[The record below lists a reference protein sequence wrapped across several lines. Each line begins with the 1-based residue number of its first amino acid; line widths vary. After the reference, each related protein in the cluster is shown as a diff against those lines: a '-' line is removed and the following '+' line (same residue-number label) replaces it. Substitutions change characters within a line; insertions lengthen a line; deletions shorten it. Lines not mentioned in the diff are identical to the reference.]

1 MINLVGSSPFSA
13 TLEPLEV
20 QREELIP
27 GVDRERVSTRDLQVW
42 PFNMQSELEEF
53 KAFPVLEAE
62 PEEKM
67 IVWGDCN
74 RETHVSDMPH
84 AILTDI
90 FSLIS
95 DPRSR
100 NSMALTCW
108 DWYSLERQ
116 SHTSLSLRG
125 NICSLQE
132 LPMCYKQVCSLDVSL
147 CSPWGYSLFQSTPNG
162 EEIGNVLKAAFPN
175 VTELTVYVRD
185 ALDIQMVAWLWP
197 ELEIVHLVRWH
208 QRAMDNEAS
217 IALGLEIEGLL
228 RMCGKLKVLDLSKFY
243 CWTEDIPPALQAG
256 SAVAANLRSLNL
268 LKLSPEGFKSQEVG
282 AITAACPNLEEF
294 YILCEFDHRFL
305 DSVGDEAL
313 LVIANSCRQLK
324 VLHLVDT
331 NEFTVSHGNA
341 DDHGYAREDS
351 NISRQGLEA
360 MFKALPHLEELT
372 FLLSQNV
379 RDSGPA
385 FEVFATHCKRM
396 RSLKLSNFH
405 GVCRGPQPDG
415 IALCSGLLD
424 LSIKDCADLMDSGLE
439 AIATGCKKLSKLGLR
454 GCKWISEDGL
464 RNCVDSLA
472 YSLKDVEVAFCRLL
486 PTSATLRALQPI
498 QKSITRLHMDC
509 VWDEANPVEGVPSP
523 ASVSELRSQELIG
536 FCTADA
542 GTSRLGEGISGWQD
556 INFGV
561 CGAGNRLGE
570 MTRRKRESL
579 APHRLDSQ
587 RRRLGVAENGR
598 ESQGLCAES
607 NGSVQARIW
616 GAVPRSSQLRT
627 GFSRDGGK
635 GGTEV
640 IMSNGKHGQGPER
653 DIIHSSELHQV
664 GSLGRHASDPLLE
677 KSWKSL
683 QFLSLWIAVDKRIS
697 SLPSMGLG
705 CCPILQE
712 VKIRVEG
719 DCRGRPKPNVHMWG
733 ISAFQRYTMLA
744 KLELDLGEVTGY
756 SLSAPE
762 GFMDLSLWERHF
774 LGGVQALHQL
784 TELDYWP
791 PSDKEVNRRGLSLPA
806 AGLLSQCSTLR
817 KLFVH
822 GTAHE
827 HFLMMLVRCENLRDV
842 QLRGDYYPA
851 PECETSTEM
860 RTVSCQRFEAAVAN
874 RGFPD

>member
-1 MINLVGSSPFSA
+1 MA
-13 TLEPLEV
+13 
-20 QREELIP
+20 
-27 GVDRERVSTRDLQVW
+27 VSCL
-42 PFNMQSELEEF
+42 
-53 KAFPVLEAE
+53 
-62 PEEKM
+62 
-67 IVWGDCN
+67 
-74 RETHVSDMPH
+74 ETHVSDMPH

-90 FSLIS
+90 FSLIF

-256 SAVAANLRSLNL
+256 SAVAANLCSLNL

-509 VWDEANPVEGVPSP
+509 VWDEANPVEG
-523 ASVSELRSQELIG
+523 
-536 FCTADA
+536 
-542 GTSRLGEGISGWQD
+542 
-556 INFGV
+556 
-561 CGAGNRLGE
+561 
-570 MTRRKRESL
+570 
-579 APHRLDSQ
+579 
-587 RRRLGVAENGR
+587 
-598 ESQGLCAES
+598 
-607 NGSVQARIW
+607 
-616 GAVPRSSQLRT
+616 LRT

-719 DCRGRPKPNVHMWG
+719 DCRGRPKPNVHVWG

>member
-1 MINLVGSSPFSA
+1 MA
-13 TLEPLEV
+13 
-20 QREELIP
+20 
-27 GVDRERVSTRDLQVW
+27 VSCL
-42 PFNMQSELEEF
+42 
-53 KAFPVLEAE
+53 
-62 PEEKM
+62 
-67 IVWGDCN
+67 
-74 RETHVSDMPH
+74 ETHVSDMPH

-385 FEVFATHCKRM
+385 FEVFATHCKKM

-424 LSIKDCADLMDSGLE
+424 LSIKDCADLMNSGLE
-439 AIATGCKKLSKLGLR
+439 AIATGCKKLSKLGLH

-509 VWDEANPVEGVPSP
+509 VWDEANPVEG
-523 ASVSELRSQELIG
+523 
-536 FCTADA
+536 
-542 GTSRLGEGISGWQD
+542 
-556 INFGV
+556 
-561 CGAGNRLGE
+561 
-570 MTRRKRESL
+570 
-579 APHRLDSQ
+579 
-587 RRRLGVAENGR
+587 
-598 ESQGLCAES
+598 
-607 NGSVQARIW
+607 
-616 GAVPRSSQLRT
+616 LRT

-635 GGTEV
+635 GGSEV

-664 GSLGRHASDPLLE
+664 GSLGRHVSDPLLE